1 MVPVVLAR
9 KARFA
14 QVKIEDRQ
22 DDRAGKIGSVTINY
36 QAGRRLQVVLSAA
49 LFPLTALCASP
60 PATLDDLKR
69 LEIICFVPSYL
80 PDGFRLQEV
89 QIAYDEIQEY
99 EDKNRPLPL
108 YSIVYG
114 NRRKATFSID
124 SAREGIGDRNIMV
137 TEDTDETTIQS
148 PFGPMF
154 LIYTP
159 KGKSGR
165 KIEIKAN
172 WASDANMKAE
182 KAKDQMAHPV
192 LGRYHGFSA
201 TGITVAEFARIIKSL
216 HPINGRSP

>member
-1 MVPVVLAR
+1 MLLP
-9 KARFA
+9 
-14 QVKIEDRQ
+14 
-22 DDRAGKIGSVTINY
+22 
-36 QAGRRLQVVLSAA
+36 LS
-49 LFPLTALCASP
+49 ALCASA
-60 PATLDDLKR
+60 PATLDDLKK
-69 LEIICFVPSYL
+69 LEITCFVPSYL
-80 PDGFRLQEV
+80 PDGFRLEGV
-89 QIAYDEIQEY
+89 EITYDEIQEY

-108 YSIVYG
+108 YSLEYG
-114 NRRKATFSID
+114 NGGKRTFTIE
-124 SAREGIGDRNIMV
+124 SAREGIGDRNLMG
-137 TEDTDETTIQS
+137 TENADEKEIES
-148 PFGPMF
+148 PFGPMY

-201 TGITVAEFARIIKSL
+201 TGITVAEFAKIIKSL

>member
-1 MVPVVLAR
+1 VTTNLQS
-9 KARFA
+9 K
-14 QVKIEDRQ
+14 
-22 DDRAGKIGSVTINY
+22 RAF
-36 QAGRRLQVVLSAA
+36 RLSLAA
-49 LFPLTALCASP
+49 LLIPLSALCASA
-60 PATLDDLKR
+60 PATLDDLKK

-80 PDGFRLQEV
+80 PAGFRLKSVE
-89 QIAYDEIQEY
+89 IAYDDIQEY

-108 YSIVYG
+108 YSLEYG
-114 NRRKATFSID
+114 NGRKATFTID
-124 SAREGIGDRNIMV
+124 SAREGIGDRNIMG
-137 TEDTDETTIQS
+137 TEDADEKEIES
-148 PFGPMF
+148 PFGPMY

-159 KGKSGR
+159 KGKNGR

-182 KAKDQMAHPV
+182 KAKDQLAHPV